1 MKDSGLIT
9 EKLGGL
15 PKQLQKML
23 LRQIIVASVLFL
35 FLVYYYSLA
44 LGLSLLIGFGAVLGG
59 FVLSFPIA
67 KINVKGQPA
76 SSVIVNIIK
85 AELVKLIF
93 IIVALWLGFKFYT
106 DIQPFGLVLGLAIS
120 ALMSGLAISK
130 LDKLS

>member
-1 MKDSGLIT
+1 MKDSCLIT

-15 PKQLQKML
+15 PKQLKKML

>member
-15 PKQLQKML
+15 PKQLKKML
-23 LRQIIVASVLFL
+23 LRQVIVASVLFL

>member
-15 PKQLQKML
+15 QKQLKKML
-23 LRQIIVASVLFL
+23 LRQAIVASVLFL

-59 FVLSFPIA
+59 FVLSFSIA

-93 IIVALWLGFKFYT
+93 IIVALWLGFKFYI

>member
-1 MKDSGLIT
+1 MKDFDLIT
-9 EKLGGL
+9 EKLGRL
-15 PKQLQKML
+15 PKQSKKMF
-23 LRQIIVASVLFL
+23 LRQLIVASVLFI
-35 FLVYYYSLA
+35 FLAYTYSLA

-67 KINVKGQPA
+67 KINIKGQPA

-106 DIQPFGLVLGLAIS
+106 DIQQFGLVLGLAIS

-130 LDKLS
+130 LDKLN

>member
-15 PKQLQKML
+15 PKQLKKML
-23 LRQIIVASVLFL
+23 LRQAIVASVLFL

-93 IIVALWLGFKFYT
+93 IIVALWLGFKFYI

>member
-1 MKDSGLIT
+1 MKDFDLIT

-15 PKQLQKML
+15 PKQLKKML

-106 DIQPFGLVLGLAIS
+106 DIKPFGLVLGLAIS

>member
-1 MKDSGLIT
+1 MKDFDLIT

-15 PKQLQKML
+15 PKQLKKML
-23 LRQIIVASVLFL
+23 LRQVIVASVLFL

-93 IIVALWLGFKFYT
+93 IIVALWLGFKFYI

>member
-9 EKLGGL
+9 EKLGRL
-15 PKQLQKML
+15 PKQLKKML

-106 DIQPFGLVLGLAIS
+106 AIQPFGLVLGLAIS

>member
-1 MKDSGLIT
+1 MKDFDLIT

-15 PKQLQKML
+15 PKQLKKML
-23 LRQIIVASVLFL
+23 LRQVIVASVLFL

-130 LDKLS
+130 LGKLS

>member
-1 MKDSGLIT
+1 MKDFDLIT

-15 PKQLQKML
+15 PKQLKKML
-23 LRQIIVASVLFL
+23 LRQVIVASVLFL

-93 IIVALWLGFKFYT
+93 IIVALWLGFKH
-106 DIQPFGLVLGLAIS
+106 
-120 ALMSGLAISK
+120 
-130 LDKLS
+130 

>member
-1 MKDSGLIT
+1 MIDFDLIT

-15 PKQLQKML
+15 PKQLKKML
-23 LRQIIVASVLFL
+23 LRQAIVASVLFL
-35 FLVYYYSLA
+35 FMVYYYSLA

-93 IIVALWLGFKFYT
+93 IIVALWLGFKFYI

>member
-1 MKDSGLIT
+1 MKDFDLIT

-15 PKQLQKML
+15 PKQLKKML
-23 LRQIIVASVLFL
+23 LRQVIVATVLFL

-76 SSVIVNIIK
+76 SSVIINIIK

>member
-1 MKDSGLIT
+1 MKDFDLIT

-15 PKQLQKML
+15 PKQLKKML
-23 LRQIIVASVLFL
+23 LRQVIVASVLFL

-67 KINVKGQPA
+67 KINEKGQPA

>member
-1 MKDSGLIT
+1 MKDFDLIT
-9 EKLGGL
+9 EKLGRL
-15 PKQLQKML
+15 PKQSKKMF
-23 LRQIIVASVLFL
+23 LRQLIVASVLFI
-35 FLVYYYSLA
+35 FLAYTYSLA

-67 KINVKGQPA
+67 KINIKGQPA

-93 IIVALWLGFKFYT
+93 IIVVLWLGFKFYT

-130 LDKLS
+130 LDKLN

>member
-1 MKDSGLIT
+1 VGFDLIT

-15 PKQLQKML
+15 PKQLKKML
-23 LRQIIVASVLFL
+23 LRQVIVASVLFL